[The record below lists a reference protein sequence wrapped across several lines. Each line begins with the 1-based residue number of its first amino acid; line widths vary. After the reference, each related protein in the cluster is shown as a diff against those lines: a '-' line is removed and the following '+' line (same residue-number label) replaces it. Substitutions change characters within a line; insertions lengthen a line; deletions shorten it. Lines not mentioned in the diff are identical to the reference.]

1 MVTKELGMKLT
12 SIPVQNEEIYYQK
25 IENEGLLIHGQKGK
39 VRTVNLVGDFI
50 WNLIDGQKSV
60 EQIIVQVKS
69 EFNYQVDTIKSDV
82 IHYLQELSDRSLI
95 YLREE

>member
-1 MVTKELGMKLT
+1 MKLT
-12 SIPVQNEEIYYQK
+12 SIPVQNEEIYYHK
-25 IENEGLLIHGQKGK
+25 VENEGLLIHGQKGK
-39 VRTVNLVGDFI
+39 VRTVNFVGDFI

-60 EQIIVQVKS
+60 AQIIELVKL
-69 EFNYQVDTIKSDV
+69 EFTYQVDTIKSDV

>member
-50 WNLIDGQKSV
+50 WNLIDGHKSV
-60 EQIIVQVKS
+60 AQIIEQVKS
-69 EFNYQVDTIKSDV
+69 EFSYQVDTIKSDV
-82 IHYLQELSDRSLI
+82 FHYLQELSDRSLI

>member
-50 WNLIDGQKSV
+50 WNLVDGHKSV
-60 EQIIVQVKS
+60 AQIIEQVKS
-69 EFNYQVDTIKSDV
+69 EFSYQVDTIKSDV
-82 IHYLQELSDRSLI
+82 FHYLQELSDRSLI

>member
-1 MVTKELGMKLT
+1 MKLS
-12 SIPVQNEEIYYQK
+12 SIPAQNEEVYYHK
-25 IENEGLLIHGQKGK
+25 VENEGLLIHGQKGK
-39 VRTVNLVGDFI
+39 VRTVNYVGDFI
-50 WNLIDGQKSV
+50 WNLIDGHKSV
-60 EQIIVQVKS
+60 AQIVDQVKS

>member
-1 MVTKELGMKLT
+1 MKLI
-12 SIPVQNEEIYYQK
+12 SIPVQNEEITYHK
-25 IENEGLLIHGQKGK
+25 VENEGLLIHGQKGK

>member
-1 MVTKELGMKLT
+1 MNLST
-12 SIPVQNEEIYYQK
+12 IPAHNEEVYYHK
-25 IENEGLLIHGQKGK
+25 VENEGLLVHGQKGK
-39 VRTVNLVGDFI
+39 VRIVNFVGDFI

-60 EQIIVQVKS
+60 AEIIDQVKS
-69 EFNYQVDTIKSDV
+69 EFNYQIDTIKSDV

>member
-1 MVTKELGMKLT
+1 MKLT

-50 WNLIDGQKSV
+50 WNLIDGHKSV
-60 EQIIVQVKS
+60 AQIIEQVKS
-69 EFNYQVDTIKSDV
+69 EFSYQVDTIKSDV
-82 IHYLQELSDRSLI
+82 FHYLQELSDRSLI

>member
-1 MVTKELGMKLT
+1 MKLT

-50 WNLIDGQKSV
+50 WNLIDGHKSV
-60 EQIIVQVKS
+60 AQIIEQVKS
-69 EFNYQVDTIKSDV
+69 EFSYQVDTIKSDV
-82 IHYLQELSDRSLI
+82 FHYLQELSDCSLI

>member
-1 MVTKELGMKLT
+1 MKLT
-12 SIPVQNEEIYYQK
+12 SIPVQNEEICYYK
-25 IENEGLLIHGQKGK
+25 VENEGLLIHGQKGK

>member
-1 MVTKELGMKLT
+1 MKLT

-50 WNLIDGQKSV
+50 WNLVDGHKSV
-60 EQIIVQVKS
+60 AQIIEQVKS
-69 EFNYQVDTIKSDV
+69 EFSYQVDTIKSDV
-82 IHYLQELSDRSLI
+82 FHYLQELSDRSLI